1 MIISSISL
9 DHLQNQEY
17 TYKHGIQNLRI
28 EEDFNIFTL
37 DRSIVFTLLRLIIIF
52 ISVFSI
58 ISNVMCKLTDY

>member
-9 DHLQNQEY
+9 DHFQNQEY
-17 TYKHGIQNLRI
+17 NYKHVIQNLRI

-37 DRSIVFTLLRLIIIF
+37 DRSIVFTLLRLTIIF